1 VEKRRALSIGI
12 VLAIQIIVL
21 GTASADAAAPAPS
34 DHARLSDAQI
44 DQRIQ
49 FLEQRLD
56 DSRTHGQIWYWGWM
70 TVNAGSMVGNGVVAA
85 TRSQHDDK
93 VNYGTG
99 AVLGAIGVADQ
110 LLRPLEARY
119 GADPV
124 RSLPETTREQKLAK
138 LSAAEDQLRRNAE
151 RAEHRTQV
159 VPYLGNAERAEQRT
173 QILPYAGNAGLAL
186 AAGLV
191 VGLWGETGSGIQTG
205 VSTLVGGTLNLWTQ
219 PGRPAQDWDDYLA
232 MTGHRTAGVEVDVVM
247 TAFEDGGKLNLRLRW

>member
-1 VEKRRALSIGI
+1 VWSMGARSVRIILIAQIML
-12 VLAIQIIVL
+12 LAA
-21 GTASADAAAPAPS
+21 ASGEAAAPAPGDEAS
-34 DHARLSDAQI
+34 LSDGQI

-56 DSRTHGQIWYWGWM
+56 DSRTHGQIWYWSWM
-70 TVNAGSMVGNGVVAA
+70 AINAGSMVGDGIVAGM
-85 TRSQHDDK
+85 SGQHDDR
-93 VNYGTG
+93 VNYWTG
-99 AVLGAIGVADQ
+99 AALGAIGVSDQ

-124 RSLPETTREQKLAK
+124 RGLPQATREQKLAK
-138 LSAAEDQLRRNAE
+138 LRAAEDQLRR
-151 RAEHRTQV
+151 
-159 VPYLGNAERAEQRT
+159 NAERAEQRT

-205 VSTLVGGTLNLWTQ
+205 ISTVIGGTLNLWTQ
-219 PGRPAQDWDDYLA
+219 PGRPARDWDDYLA
-232 MTGHRTAGVEVDVVM
+232 MTGRRTAGVEVDVAM

>member
-1 VEKRRALSIGI
+1 VEKRRALSAGI

-21 GTASADAAAPAPS
+21 GTASADAAAPAPA

-151 RAEHRTQV
+151 RAEQRTQV
-159 VPYLGNAERAEQRT
+159 VPYLGNA
-173 QILPYAGNAGLAL
+173 GLSL